1 MDKQAIKKIL
11 AISLTDK
18 KKFKAYAVFNGE
30 MLVIQSIVEL
40 PGQFLDWKKPILNE
54 VSAKKKAGF
63 YVIVEEKTEHIA
75 GHAIA
80 FDFEEIDSLENR
92 IHLYLAFDWY
102 FTLFNM
108 GAIIFPKNAQKF
120 VIRDS
125 LVDKKQD
132 EKGRTKYDVDWSRF
146 GGGQRVVLLTVMATM
161 YDEVSG
167 NYLDVFFG
175 TAQVER
181 DRLDPL
187 GSFKAITVRVDRSQA
202 EEIYDREAK
211 AIAEAH
217 GIFGKKN

>member
-1 MDKQAIKKIL
+1 MNKQPIKKIL

-40 PGQFLDWKKPILNE
+40 PGQFLDWKKLILDE
-54 VSAKKKAGF
+54 VAAKKKAGF
-63 YVIVEEKTEHIA
+63 YVIVEEKTDHIA
-75 GHAIA
+75 GNAIA
-80 FDFEEIDSLENR
+80 FDFEEIDLLENR

-102 FTLFNM
+102 FTLYNM

-146 GGGQRVVLLTVMATM
+146 GGGQRVVLLTVMAAM

-167 NYLDVFFG
+167 NYLDAVFG
-175 TAQVER
+175 ADQVAR
-181 DRLDPL
+181 GRLDPL
-187 GSFKAITVRVDRSQA
+187 SSFKTITAGVDGVRTK
-202 EEIYDREAK
+202 EIYAREEK
-211 AIAEAH
+211 PIAEAH
-217 GIFGKKN
+217 EIFWKEK